1 MRRNNLNKGKETNG
15 GERLVGEHNKKYLV
29 ASIWV
34 IVVGIILLI
43 CGLIIG
49 GGLGVMFD
57 IWNWFASSHTMTYN
71 AAIGLVWGGIILFI
85 IGVVGIGVSLLKGH
99 LEKGQ

>member
-49 GGLGVMFD
+49 GGLGVIYDILKWFD
-57 IWNWFASSHTMTYN
+57 TGHTMTYN
-71 AAIGLVWGGIILFI
+71 VAIGLVWGGIILLI
-85 IGVVGIGVSLLKGH
+85 VGVFAVITSLLKRH
-99 LEKGQ
+99 LDKEP